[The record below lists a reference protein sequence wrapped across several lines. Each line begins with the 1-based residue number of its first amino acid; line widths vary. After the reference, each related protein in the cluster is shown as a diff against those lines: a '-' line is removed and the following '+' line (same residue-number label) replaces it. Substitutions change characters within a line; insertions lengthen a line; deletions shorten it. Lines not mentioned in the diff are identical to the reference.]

1 MSLYSMEFEIP
12 MISLFFIL
20 MLIIF
25 YLLKNSINSLEN
37 KIFKIILGASFLEI
51 LLDFYI
57 HLICSVK
64 PFDVIVSLPYY
75 NLFNILNKF
84 IVISFIAIF
93 ECLFLYTL
101 IITYG
106 KKIIKNKKLIIVLSV
121 INLVS
126 LGSLFF
132 TNIVIVDAKTAANV
146 TGSTPMLGYIM
157 IAFYL
162 SASLFVTIK
171 NFKKIDHRYLPII
184 LIFVVL
190 ILCYLA
196 TLFWPGIILYDF
208 AITVLCYLMYFT
220 IENPD
225 TKMLKEMHDAK
236 EISDNA
242 NEEKTLFLYNMT
254 QEIRNTTKNIDT
266 HADTI
271 LDSDS
276 LDIDKDSAR
285 NIKGETS
292 KFRTM
297 TNDILDVSAI
307 DASNIKIYNSKYDL
321 KLLLRTLISSYNDIC
336 KNKAINFRT
345 NIEHNIP
352 NTLYGDSINLKK
364 VISLLLSYSVGSTN
378 KGFVEFN
385 VNTIIKNDICRLV
398 ITIEDSS
405 MGIRSDELERVK
417 IDNKNISQAYKML
430 TVMNGTMIL
439 TSNYGIGTKIKIVLD
454 QRIDLEDKEEKKYYE
469 VYNDKKILVVDDNES
484 SIKIIEKLLK
494 GTDIVIESVLTGREA
509 LAKIKI
515 KNRYDLILLD
525 ESLSQISGEE
535 LLKKFKSFRNFNI
548 PVILLS
554 KDNKYEYNEEYIK
567 MGFNDILIKP
577 LKKDEL
583 IKIINNYIKRDEL

>member
-583 IKIINNYIKRDEL
+583 IKIINNYIKVGRL